1 MLRPTL
7 ALAAVMAT
15 VLPAAAHTTGAPHV
29 HAEPAGFAVLLAGL
43 LVITLAATI
52 ALRTARSRT

>member
-7 ALAAVMAT
+7 ALAALMAT
-15 VLPAAAHTTGAPHV
+15 TLPAAAHTTGAPHV
-29 HAEPAGFAVLLAGL
+29 HAEPAGFATVLTGL
-43 LVITLAATI
+43 LVMGLAATI